1 LESPSNII
9 QTPKYDS
16 VYSFVER
23 ENRRYNEGS
32 SSMPST
38 PPINSLTRMNATVKD
53 LFIQL
58 YDLSPLDL
66 DILFLLIANNKNND
80 DKPLTL
86 DEISVEVDRDRSTTF
101 RSLQKLVTL
110 GLCVKETKTIK
121 EGGYFH
127 VYSAVDMETF
137 KMETE
142 KRVKELQ
149 KSLDRL
155 LKKFEADM
163 HKAISSM
170 YEK

>member
-1 LESPSNII
+1 
-9 QTPKYDS
+9 
-16 VYSFVER
+16 
-23 ENRRYNEGS
+23 
-32 SSMPST
+32 
-38 PPINSLTRMNATVKD
+38 MNATVKD

-66 DILFLLIANNKNND
+66 DILFMLIANKGNK
-80 DKPLTL
+80 PMTL
-86 DEISVEVDRDRSTTF
+86 DGISKEVDRDRTTTF
-101 RSLQKLVTL
+101 RSLQKLVSL

-121 EGGYFH
+121 EGGYYH

-137 KMETE
+137 KVETE

-155 LKKFEADM
+155 LKKFENDM
-163 HKAISSM
+163 QKAISSM

>member
-1 LESPSNII
+1 MCFFIARKEKGEGENN
-9 QTPKYDS
+9 
-16 VYSFVER
+16 R
-23 ENRRYNEGS
+23 EV
-32 SSMPST
+32 MPSI
-38 PPINSLTRMNATVKD
+38 PPVNALTRMNATVKD

-66 DILFLLIANNKNND
+66 EILFMLIGRNHSKNNNNNGD
-80 DKPLTL
+80 ESMTL
-86 DEISVEVDRDRSTTF
+86 DEVSKEVDRDKSTTF
-101 RSLQKLVTL
+101 RSLQKLVSL

-121 EGGYFH
+121 EGGYYH
-127 VYSAVDMETF
+127 VYSAVDMQTF
-137 KMETE
+137 KVETE

-163 HKAISSM
+163 QRTISSM